1 LVWSSGFL
9 FQVSKALLS
18 EYVAAKKKNKPFKG
32 LGLEH
37 MNGPVPVIQ
46 SNLTSTTLRN
56 SQFQVMSKFVSI
68 LTFLNIC
75 HMPNRLCASDECSLL
90 EGTRSSEPFCC
101 RSFTISIKGRKQR
114 ASIYSGR
121 DAFLVIKLVLS
132 CSTPVILI
140 VVVDEILL

>member
-1 LVWSSGFL
+1 
-9 FQVSKALLS
+9 
-18 EYVAAKKKNKPFKG
+18 
-32 LGLEH
+32 
-37 MNGPVPVIQ
+37 
-46 SNLTSTTLRN
+46 
-56 SQFQVMSKFVSI
+56 
-68 LTFLNIC
+68 
-75 HMPNRLCASDECSLL
+75 MPNRLCASDECSLL

>member
-1 LVWSSGFL
+1 MCYNLNGIKFTSTYFFKISVWSSGFL

-56 SQFQVMSKFVSI
+56 SQFQV
-68 LTFLNIC
+68 
-75 HMPNRLCASDECSLL
+75 
-90 EGTRSSEPFCC
+90 
-101 RSFTISIKGRKQR
+101 
-114 ASIYSGR
+114 IY
-121 DAFLVIKLVLS
+121 I
-132 CSTPVILI
+132 I
-140 VVVDEILL
+140 